1 VRRKTGAPARSLR
14 SAKLMMWTATAAST
28 QGGNVRSSQTYSDE
42 LHMIAGTVAVI
53 GLDPAKTSF
62 NCMGSMLTVE
72 FWFAARYVVISY

>member
-1 VRRKTGAPARSLR
+1 
-14 SAKLMMWTATAAST
+14 
-28 QGGNVRSSQTYSDE
+28 
-42 LHMIAGTVAVI
+42 MIAGTVAVI